1 MKSFC
6 IKTNN
11 IQIINYLLKNLEIS
25 PLENIYFVNKE
36 FKNFKNV
43 IIHYTGIETNT
54 FFTLISEIITNC
66 ILYFYEPL
74 LLKKILNFNF
84 FYFDSYEQDHI
95 KENCLKYISQQE
107 IQNIKYRKNEI
118 YTEVLK
124 YIIENKYM
132 ILDGFVSFRL
142 ENYLYT
148 LEEIVDY
155 NVNEYVIE
163 KEYAEFINLLKMYV
177 DSKPPES
184 STIYLVYCNGES
196 VLLNKNKDL
205 IDLNENITNAKYLS
219 DISFSSNDY
228 ALNALLSL
236 LPAKIEIHLVGDEDE
251 FINTLKLVFRNRV
264 SICYNT
270 TLNEFNKFEKGE
282 KKHI

>member
-163 KEYAEFINLLKMYV
+163 KEYTEFINLLKMYV

-219 DISFSSNDY
+219 DISFSSND
-228 ALNALLSL
+228 
-236 LPAKIEIHLVGDEDE
+236 
-251 FINTLKLVFRNRV
+251 
-264 SICYNT
+264 
-270 TLNEFNKFEKGE
+270 
-282 KKHI
+282 

>member
-25 PLENIYFVNKE
+25 PLENIYFINKE

-43 IIHYTGIETNT
+43 IIHYTGTETNT
-54 FFTLISEIITNC
+54 FFTLLSEIITNC

-84 FYFDSYEQDHI
+84 FYFDNYEQDII
-95 KENCLKYISQQE
+95 KENCLKYISMQSNE
-107 IQNIKYRKNEI
+107 NIKFRKEEI

-132 ILDGFVSFRL
+132 ILDGFVTFRL
-142 ENYLYT
+142 QNYHYT
-148 LEEIVDY
+148 LEEVVDY

-163 KEYAEFINLLKMYV
+163 KEYNEFINLLKMYI
-177 DSKPPES
+177 DSKPPETS
-184 STIYLVYCNGES
+184 IIYLIYNNGES
-196 VLLNKNKDL
+196 VLLDKNKNL
-205 IDLNENITNAKYLS
+205 IELNDTVSNAKYLS

-236 LPAKIEIHLVGDEDE
+236 LPSKIEIHLIGDEDE

-264 SICYNT
+264 SICYDT
-270 TLNEFNKFEKGE
+270 TINEFNKFEKGE

>member
-163 KEYAEFINLLKMYV
+163 KEYTEFINLLKMYV

-236 LPAKIEIHLVGDEDE
+236 LPTKIEIHLVGDEDE

>member
-84 FYFDSYEQDHI
+84 FYFDSYEQDLI

-163 KEYAEFINLLKMYV
+163 KEYTEFINLLKMYV

-236 LPAKIEIHLVGDEDE
+236 LPTKIEIHLVGDEDE